1 MRQRNLTE
9 GNITKNLLFFAFP
22 MMAGN
27 LLQQCYNIADT
38 LIVSR
43 FLGANALA
51 AVGSSYTLMTF
62 LTSILLGMCMGSGA
76 AFSIWY
82 GQKDRKRLK
91 EGMVHAFGLIAAVTI
106 VLNILVFAGL
116 PLILRLLQV
125 PAEVTPYMEEYL
137 KIIFVGISATFLYNY
152 FAALLRAIGNSVVPL
167 VFLGVS
173 AVLNIV
179 LDFLF
184 VFTFQRGVGGA
195 AEATV
200 ISQFVSGIGI
210 AFYTQKHFPEL
221 RVSLKEVHFKGKMLN
236 EIAGFSF
243 LTCMQQSI
251 MNFGILMVQGLVN
264 SFGPVV
270 MAAFAAAVKI
280 DSFAYMPVQD
290 FGNAFSTFIAQNYGA
305 KKFERIQKGIK
316 SAVMT
321 SVLFCAVISSA
332 VFIFAEPLMKIFVS
346 GTEKEI
352 ISVGVEYL
360 RIEGSFYFGIGIL
373 FLLYGLYRAVKLP
386 GMSVVLTILS
396 LGTRVALAYGLSAIP
411 MIGVKGIWAAVPIG
425 WILADAVGVIYYIKN
440 KGKIEKALGGEV
452 C

>member
-125 PAEVTPYMEEYL
+125 PVEVTPYMEEYL
-137 KIIFVGISATFLYNY
+137 KIIFVGISASFLYNY
-152 FAALLRAIGNSVVPL
+152 YAALLRAIGNSVVPL

-173 AVLNIV
+173 AVLNII

-210 AFYTQKHFPEL
+210 AFYTQKYFPEL

-305 KKFERIQKGIK
+305 KKFARIQKGIK

-332 VFIFAEPLMKIFVS
+332 VFIFAESLMKIFVS
-346 GTEKEI
+346 GAEKEI

-396 LGTRVALAYGLSAIP
+396 LGTRVALAYGLSVIP
-411 MIGVKGIWAAVPIG
+411 MIGVKGIWASVPIG
-425 WILADAVGVIYYIKN
+425 WILADTVGVIYYIKN
-440 KGKIEKALGGEV
+440 KGKIEKTLGGEV

>member
-152 FAALLRAIGNSVVPL
+152 YAALLRAIGNSVVPL

-221 RVSLKEVHFKGKMLN
+221 RVSLKEVHFKGKCSMKSRV
-236 EIAGFSF
+236 FRF
-243 LTCMQQSI
+243 L
-251 MNFGILMVQGLVN
+251 
-264 SFGPVV
+264 PV
-270 MAAFAAAVKI
+270 
-280 DSFAYMPVQD
+280 
-290 FGNAFSTFIAQNYGA
+290 
-305 KKFERIQKGIK
+305 
-316 SAVMT
+316 
-321 SVLFCAVISSA
+321 CSSR
-332 VFIFAEPLMKIFVS
+332 L
-346 GTEKEI
+346 
-352 ISVGVEYL
+352 
-360 RIEGSFYFGIGIL
+360 
-373 FLLYGLYRAVKLP
+373 
-386 GMSVVLTILS
+386 
-396 LGTRVALAYGLSAIP
+396 
-411 MIGVKGIWAAVPIG
+411 
-425 WILADAVGVIYYIKN
+425 
-440 KGKIEKALGGEV
+440 
-452 C
+452 

>member
-152 FAALLRAIGNSVVPL
+152 YAALLRAIGNSVVPL

-221 RVSLKEVHFKGKMLN
+221 RVSLKEVHFEGKMLN

-346 GTEKEI
+346 GAEKEI

>member
-106 VLNILVFAGL
+106 VLNVLVFAGL

-125 PAEVTPYMEEYL
+125 PTEVTPYMEEYL
-137 KIIFVGISATFLYNY
+137 KIIFAGISATFLYNY
-152 FAALLRAIGNSVVPL
+152 YAALLRAIGNSVVPL

-173 AVLNIV
+173 AVLNII

-200 ISQFVSGIGI
+200 IAQFVSGIGI
-210 AFYTQKHFPEL
+210 AFYTQKYFPEL
-221 RVSLKEVHFKGKMLN
+221 RVSLKEIHFKGKMLN

-321 SVLFCAVISSA
+321 SVLFCAVISGA
-332 VFIFAEPLMKIFVS
+332 VFIFAESLMKIFVS
-346 GTEKEI
+346 GAEKEI

-411 MIGVKGIWAAVPIG
+411 MIGVRGIWAAVPIG

-440 KGKIEKALGGEV
+440 KGKIEKALGGKT